1 MAAELRWILLGCSAL
16 LLAGIWW
23 WGARRARQI
32 PDTSLRD
39 GAVTAAA
46 VQEPLPVETERAVR
60 VPSDESREWGVPP
73 FEPLSIRTADF
84 DRLQVMDIPMTATAD
99 PLDVTLNRDYAEQE
113 IAAGE
118 PEPEAADAP
127 VAAAASP
134 QAATEQR
141 ILTVRVCALDEARWD
156 GAALMAALEGR
167 GLFFGRYKV
176 FHRQDDA
183 GRTLFCAAS
192 LVEPGTF
199 DLSRMPEE
207 DYRGLTLFAVLPGPA
222 DGLSI
227 LDALIET
234 AGDLAE
240 SLNGQVQDSEGAPLS
255 PQRVAALRADAAAFS
270 SPVTMGG

>member
-1 MAAELRWILLGCSAL
+1 MRGVRGRCRIRPLH
-16 LLAGIWW
+16 
-23 WGARRARQI
+23 
-32 PDTSLRD
+32 D

-46 VQEPLPVETERAVR
+46 VQEPPPIETERAVR

-84 DRLQVMDIPMTATAD
+84 DRLQVMDIPMTATVD
-99 PLDVTLNRDYAEQE
+99 PLDVTLNMDYAGQE

-127 VAAAASP
+127 VAAGVSPAAVP
-134 QAATEQR
+134 AAPFAAETDAGGHAATGR
-141 ILTVRVCALDEARWD
+141 HRAAHPHRAGVRARRGALD

-176 FHRQDDA
+176 FHRRDDV

-207 DYRGLTLFAVLPGPA
+207 EYRGLTLFAVLPGPA

-240 SLNGQVQDSEGAPLS
+240 SLNGQVQDFKGAPLS
-255 PQRVAALRADAAAFS
+255 PQRVAALRADAAPFR